1 MCCFLRIQLCSDYI
15 CVLLF
20 AARKLYFT
28 KQYFY
33 LVVKCNLKRYNIHT
47 RKYTHDYEDTV
58 LHKQEHIQTTKL
70 KNMYTSCQPLPFN
83 MLCWLVIVKG
93 SNRKCL
99 CQMAIDKIP
108 DLFYLS
114 FQAESLHEYCRAV
127 FNMCDGNSYA
137 GPPGVPVAQGPPGPP
152 GPVGPKGDTG
162 PKGEKGSPGRFG
174 FDGIAGKKQ
183 LNSMRNCACT
193 YDIHLFI
200 YEQYTLDLPA
210 CYIHLSYKTCT
221 DTSFLSVIRT
231 ALSYQRHTNCTM
243 YISIFISNT
252 SRIQK
257 IVYF

>member
-1 MCCFLRIQLCSDYI
+1 VLFFTYTALFRLYVCSLIRCSQTLFYKAVFLFSI
-15 CVLLF
+15 
-20 AARKLYFT
+20 
-28 KQYFY
+28 
-33 LVVKCNLKRYNIHT
+33 KCNLKRYNIHT

-108 DLFYLS
+108 DLIYLS

-183 LNSMRNCACT
+183 LNIMRNCACT

-231 ALSYQRHTNCTM
+231 A
-243 YISIFISNT
+243 
-252 SRIQK
+252 
-257 IVYF
+257 